1 MTNGKQPNNR
11 WRPFLTIFLLTTFV
25 LILTIEVGLRLFY
38 PLIPPSVCPSAPIV
52 GNYYCQP
59 HFQYDKPIRLAY
71 WYKPGLE
78 LGGMFD
84 PAALRHNSDP
94 AAIAPSERDDTFE
107 YQLTIDEMGFP
118 NGTAE
123 WQSQYD
129 LVIVGDSFT
138 LPSSPRRWIDLLAEE
153 TGRSILTLGAP
164 SWSTPNEVEAAKQF
178 GLDKEPDWLI
188 LLYFEGNDLFNVAQY
203 QERQASSLSWQEYD
217 FQKVPFYY
225 RSLSFHLLRSL
236 IVNDRPSEM
245 QKAYR
250 YPIQAQTDIGPIDL
264 VLEDLLLLP
273 LSADYQTLAG
283 SDEFTRVKDDLL
295 SLHQLTRDQET
306 RLLLVYVPTKAHVY
320 WPRIWEAEDTSVV
333 LERTVTVTLSEGD
346 HGRLQWQ
353 PPYLDYETFSRNQNA
368 QAELIGDFS
377 RENGIEFL
385 DLTPDFHSTAV
396 VEGELYNYVDSH
408 FNQAGNNLLAELV
421 GNYLAENE

>member
-1 MTNGKQPNNR
+1 
-11 WRPFLTIFLLTTFV
+11 
-25 LILTIEVGLRLFY
+25 
-38 PLIPPSVCPSAPIV
+38 
-52 GNYYCQP
+52 
-59 HFQYDKPIRLAY
+59 
-71 WYKPGLE
+71 
-78 LGGMFD
+78 
-84 PAALRHNSDP
+84 
-94 AAIAPSERDDTFE
+94 
-107 YQLTIDEMGFP
+107 
-118 NGTAE
+118 
-123 WQSQYD
+123 
-129 LVIVGDSFT
+129 
-138 LPSSPRRWIDLLAEE
+138 
-153 TGRSILTLGAP
+153 
-164 SWSTPNEVEAAKQF
+164 
-178 GLDKEPDWLI
+178 
-188 LLYFEGNDLFNVAQY
+188 
-203 QERQASSLSWQEYD
+203 
-217 FQKVPFYY
+217 
-225 RSLSFHLLRSL
+225 
-236 IVNDRPSEM
+236 M

-385 DLTPDFHSTAV
+385 DLTPDFHATAV
-396 VEGELYNYVDSH
+396 AEGELYNYVDSH

-421 GNYLAENE
+421 GNYLAEND